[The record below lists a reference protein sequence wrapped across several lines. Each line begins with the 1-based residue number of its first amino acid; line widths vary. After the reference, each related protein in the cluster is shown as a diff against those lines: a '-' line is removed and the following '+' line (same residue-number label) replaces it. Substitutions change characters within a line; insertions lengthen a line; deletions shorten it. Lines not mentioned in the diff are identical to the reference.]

1 MGLLQSEVN
10 KKNSNTWNRCNTD
23 AKSGF
28 FRNYFI
34 SKNGGSFSKT
44 SSGWVWEEPKPEEP
58 KPEEPKP
65 EEPKPEEPIKL
76 IVPTPEP
83 KKESGKIVIF
93 EDAEGV
99 RYEVKNI
106 SSFCKEKNLSN
117 STIYDLIAKRR
128 KTHKGFKYIET
139 IEPTE

>member
-23 AKSGF
+23 ATSGF

-44 SSGWVWEEPKPEEP
+44 SSGWVW
-58 KPEEPKP
+58 

-128 KTHKGFKYIET
+128 KTHKGFKHIET